1 MSYKFSTGS
10 IRRGDIYYED
20 DRAGDATFIDFD
32 QDTITLR
39 PSGSAILYT
48 EATKVGIGTTNPAQT
63 LEVAGDVK
71 VAGDD
76 ARIKIDGDTDSHPG
90 VELYENGT
98 RKWIVFNDYTN
109 DNLTFKTN
117 SNTRMS
123 IEQAGD
129 VGIGTTSPD
138 EKLHI
143 AGNLKVYGD
152 APEVTVRRDNNADAS
167 TIQFQGSGGVV
178 GAYVKFLGD
187 ESSAGGT
194 NNDLALIKS
203 ELPDPIAAPTK
214 RRTTDDTIA
223 AFVITLGTSFHFN
236 DFKTNRPIN
245 IA

>member
-90 VELYENGT
+90 LELY
-98 RKWIVFNDYTN
+98 
-109 DNLTFKTN
+109 
-117 SNTRMS
+117 
-123 IEQAGD
+123 
-129 VGIGTTSPD
+129 
-138 EKLHI
+138 
-143 AGNLKVYGD
+143 
-152 APEVTVRRDNNADAS
+152 
-167 TIQFQGSGGVV
+167 
-178 GAYVKFLGD
+178 
-187 ESSAGGT
+187 
-194 NNDLALIKS
+194 
-203 ELPDPIAAPTK
+203 
-214 RRTTDDTIA
+214 
-223 AFVITLGTSFHFN
+223 
-236 DFKTNRPIN
+236 
-245 IA
+245 